1 MTIYRIVAL
10 AFCFIF
16 ISISPTRKIKTIL
29 RQFKVGIGYTGDRKD
44 ETPARDSKATQR
56 SVAARSLH
64 PCSLEGPREASVPG
78 T

>member
-1 MTIYRIVAL
+1 MAIYSTVAL

-16 ISISPTRKIKTIL
+16 ISTRPTRKIKTTL
-29 RQFKVGIGYTGDRKD
+29 REFNVGIGYTGERKD
-44 ETPARDSKATQR
+44 ETPARDSKATER

-64 PCSLEGPREASVPG
+64 PCRLEGPREASVPG